1 MAYGHDRMSTET
13 RDTLLHGQLQEG
25 LRHELMR
32 APGVSGAQTY
42 QELCLASR
50 NEEKRLAEL
59 RKRQQYQRPVVGPA
73 PQRPMK
79 KIAEPKAAESVLSK
93 AMSAEPCR
101 CYQCHQV
108 GHFARDCTLKRTESG
123 GRKDSRSGTN
133 QVRSEQELAN
143 EVEQFDLL
151 DILYSSDEEKEAE
164 VSVVEVR
171 DHGSHPQCARV
182 EIQGVLVFGVIDS
195 GADITIIGGNLLRR
209 VASVAKLRKKDL
221 KPADKVPRNYDQRPF
236 TLHGRMDLDISFA
249 GKTMTTPVYIKMDA
263 KEQLLLSEGVCR
275 QLSIIQ
281 YHPDVQPWRS
291 REKKPAASA
300 VGDGNAA
307 EEQRK
312 DPRVFEVIHL
322 LESGELPADEQ
333 RARKLALQENLYVVV
348 DGVLY
353 HLDPKQTGSKRAVV
367 PQHLREQVME
377 QSHRGPMAGHFSGH
391 RLFNTLSRHWWWE
404 GMYGDTRQY
413 VKSCPEC
420 AIVSGGG
427 RVQRPPLHPIP
438 VSRPFQ
444 IIGVDVM
451 DLPKTAQGNKHVL
464 VFQDLFTKWPMV
476 FAIPDQKTD
485 RIVRIL
491 VDEIVPFCG
500 VPEALLS
507 DRGTNLLSHMML
519 ETCELLGTKKLNTTA
534 YHPQCDGLVKRYNRT
549 LKTALRKHAARFGVQ
564 WDRLLSG
571 VVWAYRN
578 TPHEATQEKPSY
590 LLFGLDCRTPTEA
603 AMLPPSAVQLTEV
616 STYREELTVSLTSAR
631 ELAASSIRQAQKKY
645 KKCYDRKVVRRDY
658 RVGDWVL
665 VRFPHEETGK
675 GRKLSRPWHGPY
687 RVVEANEPDV
697 TVVKVFRP
705 QDGKIQIHQTR
716 VTPCPPAFNSRLL
729 LVRR

>member
-1 MAYGHDRMSTET
+1 MEPATIE
-13 RDTLLHGQLQEG
+13 
-25 LRHELMR
+25 
-32 APGVSGAQTY
+32 P
-42 QELCLASR
+42 AS
-50 NEEKRLAEL
+50 
-59 RKRQQYQRPVVGPA
+59 
-73 PQRPMK
+73 
-79 KIAEPKAAESVLSK
+79 
-93 AMSAEPCR
+93 
-101 CYQCHQV
+101 
-108 GHFARDCTLKRTESG
+108 F
-123 GRKDSRSGTN
+123 
-133 QVRSEQELAN
+133 
-143 EVEQFDLL
+143 
-151 DILYSSDEEKEAE
+151 
-164 VSVVEVR
+164 
-171 DHGSHPQCARV
+171 
-182 EIQGVLVFGVIDS
+182 
-195 GADITIIGGNLLRR
+195 
-209 VASVAKLRKKDL
+209 
-221 KPADKVPRNYDQRPF
+221 
-236 TLHGRMDLDISFA
+236 
-249 GKTMTTPVYIKMDA
+249 
-263 KEQLLLSEGVCR
+263 
-275 QLSIIQ
+275 
-281 YHPDVQPWRS
+281 
-291 REKKPAASA
+291 
-300 VGDGNAA
+300 A

-353 HLDPKQTGSKRAVV
+353 HLDPKLTGSKRAVV

-377 QSHRGPMAGHFSGH
+377 QSHRGPMAGYFSGH
-391 RLFNTLSRHWWWE
+391 RLFNTLSRHWW
-404 GMYGDTRQY
+404 Y

-534 YHPQCDGLVKRYNRT
+534 YHPQCDGLVERYNRT

-675 GRKLSRPWHGPY
+675 SRKLSRPWHGPY
-687 RVVEANEPDV
+687 RVVEANEPNV

-716 VTPCPPAFNSRLL
+716 VTPCPPAFPAGYYWYGDKRHGPGRPPKWVDKLMRNSGREERESRDRAHCRGPGSLC
-729 LVRR
+729 VSP